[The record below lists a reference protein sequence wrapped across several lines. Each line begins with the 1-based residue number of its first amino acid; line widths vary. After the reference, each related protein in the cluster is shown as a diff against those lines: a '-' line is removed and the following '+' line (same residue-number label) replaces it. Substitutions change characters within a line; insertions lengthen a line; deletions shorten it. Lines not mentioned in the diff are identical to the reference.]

1 MIRLTRSVLTTR
13 MKLAWILHVSYI
25 LLKKR
30 TEVIK
35 NMTLKK
41 KIINIITV
49 LLSPILTFYLFEY
62 LTHNPF
68 KTMKMPAQILNIL
81 LFEILMLLLVTAFG
95 RIRRALMTQTAFFLI
110 VGIANYFVLQFRSA
124 PIMPWDIFSIKTA
137 ASVADNFQYTMDKQA
152 ILSSIGLIVL
162 LVLEFFLTSKERF
175 INWKIRLSGALVS
188 CLLLYGFTVMI
199 QADSSVSRFKL
210 YDKLFTPTTMS
221 YKDGTALAFLME
233 LEYLIVDKPEGYNA
247 SEAADQLASY
257 SPSEKE
263 EANATNNENLPNI
276 IVIMNEAFSD
286 LSVLDDFETNQDY
299 MPFVHS
305 LMENGANTKSG
316 YLHVSVLGGNT
327 ANTEF
332 EFLTG
337 NSMAFLPQGSIPYQQ
352 YMKGEIPSI
361 ASYLKEYGYTTVG
374 MHPYHA
380 SGWERDT
387 VYPLLGLDTNYFIDD
402 FENAEIVRKY
412 VSDKADYEKV
422 IEIFEQKEEGE
433 PLFLFNVT
441 MQNHSSYSDSYDN
454 FTPDISVEGAD
465 SDVLNNYL
473 SLIHLSD
480 SSLEFLLSYFEQVD
494 EPTIIVFF
502 GDHQPTNSV
511 VRPIWNLNGKSDST
525 LTEEENAR
533 RYEVPYIIWANY
545 PIESEHGVDTSANL
559 LGAKVLETAGIP
571 QSSYTAYLSD
581 LSESFPVISAIQAVD
596 ADGNAAPIN
605 TWNEE
610 LLPYRQLQYYMLFD
624 YNTN

>member
-1 MIRLTRSVLTTR
+1 MSF
-13 MKLAWILHVSYI
+13 
-25 LLKKR
+25 
-30 TEVIK
+30 
-35 NMTLKK
+35 KK
-41 KIINIITV
+41 KILNIVTALV
-49 LLSPILTFYLFEY
+49 SPVVTFYLFEF

-68 KTMKMPAQILNIL
+68 KTMKAPAQILNII
-81 LFEILMLLLVTAFG
+81 LFEILMLLLVAAFG
-95 RIRRALMTQTAFFLI
+95 RIRHALMTQTVFFLI
-110 VGIANYFVLQFRSA
+110 AGIANYFVLHFRSA

-137 ASVADNFQYTMDKQA
+137 ASVADNFQYTMDKEA
-152 ILSSIGLIVL
+152 IFSVIGLLVVL
-162 LVLEFFLTSKERF
+162 ILEFFLTNKERF
-175 INWKIRLSGALVS
+175 LNWKIRLGGTFVS
-188 CLLLYGFTVMI
+188 LLLLYGFTVLV

-247 SEAADQLASY
+247 GEAEELLTSY
-257 SPSEKE
+257 APPKE
-263 EANATNNENLPNI
+263 DSSTEGPLPNI

-286 LSVLDDFETNQDY
+286 LSVLDEFETNQDY
-299 MPFVHS
+299 MPFVRS
-305 LMENGANTKSG
+305 LTEDGANTKTG

-352 YMKGEIPSI
+352 YIKEEIPSI

-374 MHPYHA
+374 MHPYHS
-380 SGWERDT
+380 SGWERDK
-387 VYPLLGLDTNYFIDD
+387 VYPLLGLDTSYFLND
-402 FENAEIVRKY
+402 FDNPEIIRKY
-412 VSDKADYEKV
+412 VSDKADYDKV
-422 IEIFEQKEEGE
+422 IEIFEEKEDGQ

-441 MQNHSSYSDSYDN
+441 MQNHSSYSESYDN
-454 FTPDISVEGAD
+454 FTPDISVNGAD

-480 SSLEFLLSYFEQVD
+480 SALEYLISYFEKVE

-511 VRPIWNLNGKSDST
+511 VRPIWKLNGKSDTS

-545 PIESEHGVDTSANL
+545 PIETSHGEDTSANFL
-559 LGAKVLETAGIP
+559 ASKVLETAGIP
-571 QSSYTAYLSD
+571 QSPYMAYLTK
-581 LSESFPVISAIQAVD
+581 LSENFPVISAIQAVNANGD
-596 ADGNAAPIN
+596 AAPIEE
-605 TWNEE
+605 WNKD
-610 LLPYRQLQYYMLFD
+610 LLPYRQLQYYQLFD
-624 YNTN
+624 YNRN

>member
-1 MIRLTRSVLTTR
+1 M
-13 MKLAWILHVSYI
+13 
-25 LLKKR
+25 
-30 TEVIK
+30 
-35 NMTLKK
+35 N
-41 KIINIITV
+41 TV
-49 LLSPILTFYLFEY
+49 LLNKLKNIVAALTAPVLTFYLFEF

-68 KTMKMPAQILNIL
+68 KTMKAPAQILNIV
-81 LFEILMLLLVTAFG
+81 LFELLMLFLVAAFG
-95 RIRRALMTQTAFFLI
+95 RIRHALMTLTGFFLI

-137 ASVADNFQYTMDKQA
+137 ASVADNFNYTMDKQA
-152 ILSSIGLIVL
+152 ILSSLGLVAV
-162 LVLEFFLTSKERF
+162 LVLEFFLTEKKCF
-175 INWKIRLSGALVS
+175 INRKIRLGSTLAAILVI
-188 CLLLYGFTVMI
+188 YGFTVMI

-247 SEAADQLASY
+247 SEAQQILSSYEQAD
-257 SPSEKE
+257 ENI
-263 EANATNNENLPNI
+263 NAEGVNGTLPNI

-286 LSVLDDFETNQDY
+286 LSVLEDFETNQDY
-299 MPFVHS
+299 MPFVRS
-305 LMENGANTKSG
+305 LMENGENTRSG

-352 YMKGEIPSI
+352 YIKNEVPSL

-374 MHPYHA
+374 MHPYNS
-380 SGWERDT
+380 SGWERDE
-387 VYPLLGLDTNYFIDD
+387 VYPLLGLDTSYFIKD
-402 FENAEIVRKY
+402 FKDPEIIRKY
-412 VSDKADYEKV
+412 VSDKADYDKI
-422 IEIFEQKEEGE
+422 IEIFEAKEEGK

-441 MQNHSSYSDSYDN
+441 MQNHSSYSEAFDN
-454 FTPDISVEGAD
+454 FTPDISVNGAD

-480 SSLEFLLSYFEQVD
+480 TALEYLLTYFEQID
-494 EPTIIVFF
+494 EPTLVVFF

-511 VRPIWNLNGKSDST
+511 VRPIWKLNGKSDST

-533 RYEVPYIIWANY
+533 RYQVPYVIWANY
-545 PIESEHGVDTSANL
+545 PMESVYGDDTSVNFLAS
-559 LGAKVLETAGIP
+559 KVLDAAGIP
-571 QSSYTAYLSD
+571 QSDYTAYLSE
-581 LSESFPVISAIQAVD
+581 LSENFPVISSIQA
-596 ADGNAAPIN
+596 IN
-605 TWNEE
+605 TNGTAGPIKEWNAE
-610 LLPYRQLQYYMLFD
+610 LLTYQRLQYYQLFD
-624 YNTN
+624 